1 MLFHFAWYPA
11 QSGVTGREEEVVGM
25 VGSNLIL
32 AMIIVLVAGGVV
44 FGSAVALRTYL
55 RYRGKRVITCPET
68 RKAAAVH
75 VNATNAAR
83 KAIFGKSYVRLDQ
96 CSRWPERQNCGQEC
110 LSQVNADPAACL
122 VWNIVDQWYKG
133 KSCAYCQKP
142 FANIHWHDR
151 HPALM
156 APDHTCVQWNEVAP
170 EKLPEVFESYLPVC
184 WNCYIAETFRRQN
197 PEKVVERT
205 WERGAGGEYV
215 PKEDSA
221 APVAKDIRRAS

>member
-1 MLFHFAWYPA
+1 MLFHFVWYPV
-11 QSGVTGREEEVVGM
+11 QSGVTGREEEVGM

-32 AMIIVLVAGGVV
+32 AMFIVLAVGAVV
-44 FGSAVALRTYL
+44 FGLTVALRTYL

-68 RKAAAVH
+68 QKAAAVH

-83 KAIFGKSYVRLDQ
+83 KALFGKSYVRLDQ

-142 FANIHWHDR
+142 FSNIHWHDR

-170 EKLPEVFESYLPVC
+170 EKLPQVFESYLPVC
-184 WNCYIAETFRRQN
+184 WNCYIAETFRQKN
-197 PEKVVERT
+197 PEKVLDRT
-205 WERGAGGEYV
+205 WERGPGGEYI

-221 APVAKDIRRAS
+221 APAKDIRRAS

>member
-96 CSRWPERQNCGQEC
+96 CSRWPERQNCGQDC

-133 KSCAYCQKP
+133 KACAYCQKP

-170 EKLPEVFESYLPVC
+170 KNYRRFSGRTCRYAGTATSRRHSGGRTPRRFWTGRGS
-184 WNCYIAETFRRQN
+184 AGRAGSTFQRKMRRPQ
-197 PEKVVERT
+197 
-205 WERGAGGEYV
+205 
-215 PKEDSA
+215 
-221 APVAKDIRRAS
+221 RRKR

>member
-1 MLFHFAWYPA
+1 MLFLSTGFLAH
-11 QSGVTGREEEVVGM
+11 SRLTGREEDAGM
-25 VGSNLIL
+25 IFSNLIL
-32 AMIIVLVAGGVV
+32 ALIVVLAAGAVV
-44 FGSAVALRTYL
+44 FGLTVALRTYL
-55 RYRGKRVITCPET
+55 KYRGQRVITCPET
-68 RKAAAVH
+68 RQAAAVH

-83 KAIFGKSYVRLDQ
+83 KALFGKSYVRLDQ

-110 LSQVNADPAACL
+110 LSQVNADPALCL

-133 KSCAYCQKP
+133 KACAYCQKP
-142 FANIHWHDR
+142 FTNIHWHDR

-197 PEKVVERT
+197 PEKVLDRT
-205 WERGAGGEYV
+205 WQRGPGGEYV
-215 PKEDSA
+215 PKEDAA
-221 APVAKDIRRAS
+221 APAKDIRRAS